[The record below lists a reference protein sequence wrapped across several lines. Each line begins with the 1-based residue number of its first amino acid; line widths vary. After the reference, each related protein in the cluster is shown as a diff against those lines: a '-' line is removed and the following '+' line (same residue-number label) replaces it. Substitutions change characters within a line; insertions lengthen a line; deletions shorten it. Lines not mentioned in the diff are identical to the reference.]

1 MKKAILKAAFVAT
14 LSLVAVQAPAQLNL
28 KKAIGGVAKA
38 AQAVTL
44 TDAQM
49 TAYVK
54 EYIDWMDKHNPVL
67 PADDPYTQRLARLT
81 EGLTEV
87 EGIPLNFKV
96 YNVIDVNAFACADG
110 SVRVYSGLMDLMDD
124 NEILGVIGHEIGHVA
139 HKDTKEAFKNALLT
153 SALKDGL
160 SATSSKVAML
170 TDSQIGAI
178 GEKMLSARYSRKQE
192 DKADDYGYEFLVKKG
207 KNPWA
212 MALAFEKLKSLESA
226 TPSVS
231 NFVNNLFSD
240 HPDVDKRIKRMAQR
254 ATKDGFKTPVAETT
268 TGKKTTTKKSTKR

>member
-1 MKKAILKAAFVAT
+1 MRKISLIAILLA
-14 LSLVAVQAPAQLNL
+14 LVTVSAPASAQSLERL
-28 KKAIGGVAKA
+28 IGGVKKA
-38 AQAVTL
+38 AQAYKLSDKEV
-44 TDAQM
+44 Q
-49 TAYVK
+49 AYVH
-54 EYIDWMDKHNPVL
+54 EYITKLDSTSKVL
-67 PADDPYTQRLARLT
+67 PATNAYTKRLAKLT
-81 EGLTEV
+81 QGLDNV

-96 YNVIDVNAFACADG
+96 YETDEVNAFACADG

-268 TGKKTTTKKSTKR
+268 TGKKTTTNKSTKR